1 MRLIGTFVI
10 ASFLAKGKRL
20 EASGEDFRSE
30 TRLFPLAISLAPLA
44 WPVGMISRRTVM
56 NNAG

>member
-1 MRLIGTFVI
+1 MANNQARGT
-10 ASFLAKGKRL
+10 GL

-30 TRLFPLAISLAPLA
+30 TRLFPLAPSLAPLA
-44 WPVGMISRRTVM
+44 WPVGTLSRRTVM